1 MGDNKTNIL
10 FLVPYP
16 LGRAPSQRY
25 RVEQFLPLLN
35 KHHLTYRIEPF
46 FTASEGELLYTA
58 GNGLKKMINVLR
70 GFARRFS
77 LLLTGLN
84 SYDFVFIHREAAPV
98 GPPIIEWFLRWI
110 LRKKI
115 IYDFDDAIW
124 MPDPSSTGRLIQFIK
139 AQWKVK
145 WICRWSHRVVGGND
159 YLCEYA
165 RAFNLSVICIPT
177 VIDMDLPA
185 EKQKVHGTHRVVVGW
200 TGSHSTLRFLDLLAP
215 VLQRLQQELVFD
227 FLVIAD
233 KDPRLPLNYYRF
245 QPWSSETEQSDL
257 RQLDIGVMPLTAD
270 LWSEGKC
277 GFKLIQY
284 YALGI
289 PALAS
294 PVGVNKTMIQSGATG
309 FLCETASDWE
319 GGLRQLIVSVELRA
333 KMGLEGHARM
343 KARYSLAAQQEP
355 YLNLFCQ

>member
-1 MGDNKTNIL
+1 M
-10 FLVPYP
+10 VPYP

-25 RVEQFLPLLN
+25 RVEQFLPLLK

-58 GNGLKKMINVLR
+58 GNGLKKMINILR

-77 LLLTGLN
+77 FLLTGLN
-84 SYDFVFIHREAAPV
+84 SYDYVFIHREAAPV
-98 GPPIIEWFLRWI
+98 GPPIIEWLLRWV
-110 LRKKI
+110 LKKKI

-124 MPDPSSTGRLIQFIK
+124 MPDPSTPSRFIQFFK

-145 WICRWSHRVVGGND
+145 WICRWSHRVVAGND

-165 RAFNLSVICIPT
+165 RYYNHSVTCIPT
-177 VIDMDLPA
+177 VIDMELP
-185 EKQKVHGTHRVVVGW
+185 EHQLKVHQSDRVVVGW
-200 TGSHSTLRFLDLLAP
+200 TGSHSTLRFLDPLVP
-215 VLQRLQQELVFD
+215 VLKRLQEALPFE

-233 KDPRLPLNYYRF
+233 KDPNLPIKYYRF
-245 QPWSSETEQSDL
+245 QAWSLETERSDL
-257 RQLDIGVMPLTAD
+257 RQLDIGVMPLNAD

-294 PVGVNKTMIQSGATG
+294 PVGVNKAMIQSGEMG
-309 FLCETASDWE
+309 FLCETAADWE
-319 GGLRQLIVSVELRA
+319 RGLRQLIGSVELRE
-333 KMGLEGHARM
+333 KMGREGHSRM
-343 KARYSLAAQQEP
+343 KRRYSLGAQKESF
-355 YLNLFCQ
+355 LNLFGE